1 MSGSSGGCD
10 NFNIKTHSI
19 TDEYIVLWK
28 EKLGTGITGPVRPCI
43 KKDTRERFALK
54 CLMDGPRAHTE
65 VKLHRLCSDH
75 SNIVRVLD
83 VYANDVLFPGDPHP
97 KARLLMV
104 MEFMEG
110 GELFDR
116 ISKESGFTE
125 RKAAKY
131 LRHITE
137 AVYRCHS
144 LNVAHRDLKPE
155 NLLLKNNSEDAE
167 IKLTDFGFAKVD
179 DGNLQTPHFTPYYV
193 APQVLEAQKYKSKQ
207 RKGVI
212 QTSKPYTYDKSCDMW
227 SVGVILYI
235 MLCGYPPFYSET
247 PSIHI
252 TSEMKRKI
260 LSGKYEFPEEDWKF
274 ISDAAK
280 DVVRRLLH
288 VDPGCRMNVQELM
301 SHPWL
306 TDAPDT
312 VLQSPAVFS
321 NKEGL
326 EDIKLAHAEQLTQMR
341 LPDISIT
348 LKSINESQSIIIRK
362 RKHRQNSQEENSA
375 ETKLKIRENDLKLK
389 PLRDIIAYCIMP
401 PKDEKEG
408 MLNRLILNAVNSVC
422 CHNKLLSILEQWSWD
437 GEKFQTKVEKRKF
450 AQQLSELVKS
460 MTDVNPDESN
470 S

>member
-1 MSGSSGGCD
+1 MSDSSDGSSAL
-10 NFNIKTHSI
+10 NIKTHSI
-19 TDEYIVLWK
+19 TDDYIVLWK

-54 CLMDGPRAHTE
+54 CLMDGPKAHTE

-75 SNIVRVLD
+75 PNIVQVLD

-131 LRHITE
+131 LRDISQ
-137 AVYRCHS
+137 AVFRCHS

-227 SVGVILYI
+227 SIGVILYI

-247 PSIHI
+247 PSRNI

-274 ISDAAK
+274 ISEAAK

-288 VDPGCRMNVQELM
+288 VDPSRRMDVQELM

-306 TDAPDT
+306 TEAPDT

-341 LPDISIT
+341 LPDKTIQ
-348 LKSINESQSIIIRK
+348 LKSLNESQSVIIRK
-362 RKHRQNSQEENSA
+362 RKLRQNSCEESNS
-375 ETKLKIRENDLKLK
+375 ETKIKIRENDVKLK
-389 PLRDIIAYCIMP
+389 PLRDIIAYCVLP

-408 MLNRLILNAVNSVC
+408 MLNSLILNAVNSLWC
-422 CHNKLLSILEQWSWD
+422 RNRLLPILQQWNWD
-437 GEKFQTKVEKRKF
+437 GEKFQMKVEKMRF

-460 MTDVNPDESN
+460 VTDVGQDDACS
-470 S
+470 